1 MWAALLR
8 PRGTLSASVPLLI
21 SMRSLEFRVIPAV
34 PGLCLSSS
42 PDTPCLW
49 ALPRLLGT
57 TFQVGGRI
65 CHPPPHPAPVP
76 LPGSQSPAGFKADS
90 NLLLHFPSAPA
101 RIPILPNPPSLHG
114 ADLCLQLSFLCL
126 CSPSPPRPPACII
139 PAPQLCSPA
148 PHLFSPLRASTSF
161 LSQTLREREREREK
175 RQPPMPK
182 ASTKPRHHTIIIWG
196 SST

>member
-42 PDTPCLW
+42 PDTQCLW

-126 CSPSPPRPPACII
+126 CSPSPPRPAPRGTQT
-139 PAPQLCSPA
+139 PAPPTPRKRSRSPSPRRNA
-148 PHLFSPLRASTSF
+148 PFSPSRGLQRLCCRAWRRSPCHSVC
-161 LSQTLREREREREK
+161 LMQE
-175 RQPPMPK
+175 
-182 ASTKPRHHTIIIWG
+182 
-196 SST
+196 